1 MATISRNL
9 WHLGFVNLVR
19 ARAPASISVQPEVQ
33 LTIEP
38 QRADMLLLRKEGAPR
53 GVGDATVLRGLWPLL
68 GTDTVLEYKSPVESA
83 FRRGDLLR
91 LWGYGVQHHVDQI
104 ERLSGYRAL
113 TLVLVVASIT
123 RTFLRELAEM
133 DWSLVRLGGGY
144 GRIDGAVYATYLVVT
159 DEVAEA
165 EQDDFLRI
173 FSHRRVLGPEARRW
187 LQQWVS
193 PEEGTMQ
200 SVEEMEG
207 YDEMLQKLLDS
218 LPAERRLAGL
228 TPEEVLSAYPPEQ
241 RVAGLAPEQRLA
253 GLAPE
258 QQLLAVSDAVLRG
271 MPDEYLRTLPAEV
284 QDAIRRRIGR
294 PSR

>member
-1 MATISRNL
+1 MATTFRNL

-19 ARAPASISVQPEVQ
+19 ARAPANISIHPEAPLAV
-33 LTIEP
+33 EP
-38 QRADMLLLRKEGAPR
+38 QRADMVLLRKEGGPGEGGEAR
-53 GVGDATVLRGLWPLL
+53 VLRGLWPLL
-68 GTDTVLEYKSPVESA
+68 GTDTVLEFKSPAQSA

-91 LWGYGVQHHVDQI
+91 LWGYGVQYHVAQI

-113 TLVLVVASIT
+113 TLVLVVASVT
-123 RTFLRELAEM
+123 RTLLRELAEM
-133 DWSLVRLGGGY
+133 DWTLVRLGGGY

-173 FSHRRVLGPEARRW
+173 FSHRPVLSAEARRW
-187 LQQWVS
+187 LQQWVR
-193 PEEGTMQ
+193 PEEGAMQ
-200 SVEEMEG
+200 DVKELEG

-228 TPEEVLSAYPPEQ
+228 APEE
-241 RVAGLAPEQRLA
+241 RLA
-253 GLAPE
+253 GLPPTR
-258 QQLLAVSDAVLRG
+258 QLLALSDDVLRG
-271 MPDEYLRTLPAEV
+271 FADEYLRSLPAEV

-294 PSR
+294 P

>member
-1 MATISRNL
+1 MATTFRNL

-19 ARAPASISVQPEVQ
+19 ARAPANISVHPEVP
-33 LTIEP
+33 LAVEP
-38 QRADMLLLRKEGAPR
+38 QRADMVLLRKEGVP
-53 GVGDATVLRGLWPLL
+53 GGGGDARVLRGLWPLL
-68 GTDTVLEYKSPVESA
+68 GTDTVLEFKSPAPSA

-91 LWGYGVQHHVDQI
+91 LWGYGVQYHVAQI

-123 RTFLRELAEM
+123 RTLLQEPAEM
-133 DWSLVRLGGGY
+133 DWTLVRLGGGY
-144 GRIDGAVYATYLVVT
+144 RRIDGAVYATYLVVT

-173 FSHRRVLGPEARRW
+173 FSHRPVLSPEARRW
-187 LQQWVS
+187 LQQWVR
-193 PEEGTMQ
+193 PEEGAMQ
-200 SVEEMEG
+200 DVKELEG

-228 TPEEVLSAYPPEQ
+228 APEE
-241 RVAGLAPEQRLA
+241 RLA
-253 GLAPE
+253 GLPPAH
-258 QQLLAVSDAVLRG
+258 QLLALSDDVLRG
-271 MPDEYLRTLPAEV
+271 FADEYLRSLPAEV

-294 PSR
+294 P